1 MLGVIIFNIIII
13 ISAIILEEFAQ
24 KNNTTTYSIIYD
36 DLELLKTAKKQR
48 ILKELSTLTGK
59 DILKFRIRRID
70 YRRKV
75 ASIDISY
82 KD

>member
-1 MLGVIIFNIIII
+1 VIIFNIIII
-13 ISAIILEEFAQ
+13 ISAVILEEFAL
-24 KNNTTTYSIIYD
+24 KNNTTTYSIIYE

-48 ILKELSTLTGK
+48 FLKELSMLSGK
-59 DILKFRIRRID
+59 DIMKFRVRRID

-75 ASIDISY
+75 AFIDISY